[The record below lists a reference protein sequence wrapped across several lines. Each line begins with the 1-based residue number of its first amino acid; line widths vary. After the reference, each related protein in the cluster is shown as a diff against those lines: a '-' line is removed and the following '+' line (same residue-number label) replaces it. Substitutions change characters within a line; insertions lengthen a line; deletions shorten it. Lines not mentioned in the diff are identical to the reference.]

1 MHPRI
6 FARIYCLIANKY
18 IERKKYMN
26 DARSSVGYLTVMVS
40 TARGAIPLE
49 GATVNIRNNDGESSE
64 IIFSLL
70 SDRDGKTP
78 KVSLPTPPLENS
90 EAPGI
95 SPAFSTY
102 NIDVFKEGYIPLFF
116 HKVPIFP
123 SVISIQPAVM
133 VPATSAPYEGNG
145 ENIQG
150 YPQSSLS

>member
-1 MHPRI
+1 
-6 FARIYCLIANKY
+6 
-18 IERKKYMN
+18 MN

-49 GATVNIRNNDGESSE
+49 GATVNIRNDDEENSE
-64 IIFSLL
+64 VIFSLL

-78 KVSLPTPPLENS
+78 KVSLSTPPTENS
-90 EAPGI
+90 EAPGMA
-95 SPAFSTY
+95 PAFSTY

-116 HKVPIFP
+116 HNVPIFP
-123 SVISIQPAVM
+123 GVISIQPAVM